1 FTETVLDKILMEV
14 KADTFGKMIYP
25 KAEVPWIEP
34 LSEEEI
40 DNVLNKVEEDLYD
53 SDIYMD
59 LQHGTSKYPEW
70 SNFQLPATYRPYGLI
85 EVGDSWEQSVL
96 DYGGTHHSQRF
107 LLFTKLP
114 PQSLRFLMDFSYT
127 DACMRNPSANMF
139 LLAFISL

>member
-1 FTETVLDKILMEV
+1 HEYNHTVALEDDSHFTETVLDKILMEV

-25 KAEVPWIEP
+25 KAEVTWIEP

-40 DNVLNKVEEDLYD
+40 DNVLNKLEENLYD
-53 SDIYMD
+53 SDLFMD
-59 LQHGTSKYPEW
+59 LQQGMLNYREW
-70 SNFQLPATYRPYGLI
+70 FNFELPASSRAYGLI

-114 PQSLRFLMDFSYT
+114 PLSLRFLMDFS
-127 DACMRNPSANMF
+127 
-139 LLAFISL
+139 